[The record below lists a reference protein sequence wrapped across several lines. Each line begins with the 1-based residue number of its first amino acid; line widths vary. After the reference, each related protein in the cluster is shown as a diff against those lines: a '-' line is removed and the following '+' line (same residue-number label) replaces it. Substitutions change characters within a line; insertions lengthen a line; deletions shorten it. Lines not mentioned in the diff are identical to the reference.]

1 MDKRFFNKDVM
12 LNLRITR
19 GQKDALDYIAEMQGL
34 STSKVL
40 REVAKQYIA
49 TCEKEGYF
57 TEYSR
62 KRNLHL
68 ETEPEVRRVWM
79 RRADHEDFSV
89 V

>member
-1 MDKRFFNKDVM
+1 MDKRFYNKDVM
-12 LNLRITR
+12 MNLRVTR
-19 GQKDALDYIAEMQGL
+19 GQKDALDYIAEIQGL
-34 STSKVL
+34 STSKVM

-49 TCEKEGYF
+49 TCEKEGFF

-62 KRNLHL
+62 KRNLHN

-79 RRADHEDFSV
+79 RRADFNDFEV